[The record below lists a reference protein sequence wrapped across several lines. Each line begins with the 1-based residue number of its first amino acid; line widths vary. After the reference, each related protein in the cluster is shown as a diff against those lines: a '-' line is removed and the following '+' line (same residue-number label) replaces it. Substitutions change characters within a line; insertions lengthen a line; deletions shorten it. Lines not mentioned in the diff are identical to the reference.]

1 MRNESSEKCSAKGKT
16 GERYSRPSGDTI
28 PMRRIIILLT
38 VLISMVILGVEFLLL
53 GSITSNLAMENN
65 NPSNATIATTQ
76 IDSATTISG
85 TVTSTDETTMDT
97 TPAAS
102 TVTETTMDTTPAA
115 STVTEAIEET
125 VAPDKPA
132 EIQIDADMLKSIVY
146 GESTINLLRQYG
158 LELTFEDRLKI
169 AEIYRIKDTE
179 ILVALGRAAES
190 PIDESVVVAISAP
203 AHVVIPDKIG
213 SPNDAF
219 IENSIIFVPDGKISG
234 DVGTGLFFGWPE
246 GIPSK
251 TIAKDTIVCFTGTN
265 PPASS
270 YEGLC
275 YFYIK
280 DGFCKQCGVALSEDT
295 TAFEGFGICID
306 CYYENLGPEDICDNC
321 GADCSFMGKIEGLCM
336 ICYDAKYPSSGG
348 SCVNCGAS
356 ELLLDEN
363 GLCEDCVCP
372 LCGGPLTEDH
382 DCNNYPN
389 IVCTNCDWEGF
400 VAGAGAD
407 GVTCPICRTQV
418 IEPSDDE
425 PEDSA
430 E

>member
-1 MRNESSEKCSAKGKT
+1 MRNESSEKCSSKGKT

-53 GSITSNLAMENN
+53 GSITNNLALENN

-76 IDSATTISG
+76 IDSTTTISG
-85 TVTSTDETTMDT
+85 TVTSSDETTMDT

-102 TVTETTMDTTPAA
+102 TVTET
-115 STVTEAIEET
+115 IEET

-132 EIQIDADMLKSIVY
+132 EVQIDADMLKSIVY

-234 DVGTGLFFGWPE
+234 DVGTGLFFGWAE
-246 GIPSK
+246 EIPSK
-251 TIAKDTIVCFTGTN
+251 IIAKDTIVCFTGTN

-275 YFYIK
+275 YFY
-280 DGFCKQCGVALSEDT
+280 T
-295 TAFEGFGICID
+295 TSI
-306 CYYENLGPEDICDNC
+306 LPTT
-321 GADCSFMGKIEGLCM
+321 SFTFKTI
-336 ICYDAKYPSSGG
+336 I
-348 SCVNCGAS
+348 
-356 ELLLDEN
+356 
-363 GLCEDCVCP
+363 
-372 LCGGPLTEDH
+372 
-382 DCNNYPN
+382 NNTKMSY
-389 IVCTNCDWEGF
+389 IF
-400 VAGAGAD
+400 F
-407 GVTCPICRTQV
+407 R
-418 IEPSDDE
+418 
-425 PEDSA
+425 
-430 E
+430 